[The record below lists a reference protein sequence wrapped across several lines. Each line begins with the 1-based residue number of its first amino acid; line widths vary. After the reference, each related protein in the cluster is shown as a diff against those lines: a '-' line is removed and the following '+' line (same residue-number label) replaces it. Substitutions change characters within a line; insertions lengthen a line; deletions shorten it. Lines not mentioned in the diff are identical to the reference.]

1 MAHPDL
7 SRLTR
12 DSTAVL
18 LVDVQEKLVPSMP
31 PEAMAVVERNCCIWL
46 QAAPILGL
54 PVLVSEQYPKGL
66 GPTIGSLRSLC
77 AEATPLP
84 KDSFSCA
91 DSPEV
96 IAKLTALG
104 ARHVILLGMEA
115 HVCILLTAVGLVHR
129 GLDVWVAE
137 DATLSRREANGQAGM
152 RLCREAGAGVA
163 PTETLLFRL
172 MQRSG
177 TPEFKAISRLI
188 K

>member
-31 PEAMAVVERNCCIWL
+31 PEVMAAVERNCGIWL

-66 GPTIGSLRSLC
+66 GPTVGSLRRLC
-77 AEATPLP
+77 PAAIPLP
-84 KDSFSCA
+84 KDCFSCA
-91 DSPEV
+91 DSPEIV
-96 IAKLTALG
+96 AKLTSLG
-104 ARHVILLGMEA
+104 ARRVILLGMEA
-115 HVCILLTAVGLVHR
+115 HVCVLQSAVGLVHR

-137 DATLSRREANGQAGM
+137 DATISRRHANWQAGM